1 MSAPLLKSRHGQCA
15 ADVRARVP
23 RHADRARCQP
33 PSAWAIES
41 ASRRGTSRSS
51 NEAMRT
57 HRCVLSRRSPMRL
70 VWTSHYRSGRR
81 YSRPDRTS
89 RTRSTPG
96 ARPTST
102 ADSGRSAGQPHVR
115 SRSSTGEHMVGS
127 TCSPSTGRTGML
139 MVIEVKTGWMI
150 SAPWSARS
158 TWYER
163 IGSPHGAAASAGSRR
178 ASEPASW
185 PSPATKS
192 SAWYERTGICCRSPS
207 PCGPRHCR
215 RRLST
220 RVGRSQGVASR

>member
-1 MSAPLLKSRHGQCA
+1 MSAAKRLG
-15 ADVRARVP
+15 
-23 RHADRARCQP
+23 
-33 PSAWAIES
+33 IES

-102 ADSGRSAGQPHVR
+102 ADSGRSAGQPHAR
-115 SRSSTGEHMVGS
+115 SRSSTGGHMVGS
-127 TCSPSTGRTGML
+127 TCSPSTGERGCSWSSRSRR
-139 MVIEVKTGWMI
+139 GWMI

-158 TWYER
+158 PGTSEWL
-163 IGSPHGAAASAGSRR
+163 SPRRVASAGSRP
-178 ASEPASW
+178 ASEPAFW
-185 PSPATKS
+185 PSPATRS
-192 SAWYERTGICCRSPS
+192 SAWCERTGICCRSPS